1 MVGLASKIIWIDIF
15 SGWTGC
21 TYAHNLISKPH
32 SVPMYTPYTT
42 ELVVA
47 GSNTFINS
55 ILWKDILEEFC
66 DRTHSQY

>member
-1 MVGLASKIIWIDIF
+1 MFAICAEMGGLASKIIWMDIF

-47 GSNTFINS
+47 G
-55 ILWKDILEEFC
+55 
-66 DRTHSQY
+66 